1 MLMLSV
7 ITDHSNVMQR
17 TNLNTTTSLA
27 WGNWLR
33 DSLIRRLLCTTPPV
47 CCFLTPVFS
56 RSVVLNPTGEKLSS
70 CYCRSGLNR
79 CGSTKTLLPIGLRGR
94 RGFPTSPGLTWSPY
108 APAPKSRSVGS
119 YNCGISYLTNRPAI
133 KSTRLRDVEP
143 DENPIFTW
151 G

>member
-1 MLMLSV
+1 MLSV

-17 TNLNTTTSLA
+17 TNLNTATSLA

-79 CGSTKTLLPIGLRGR
+79 CGSTKTLLPTGLRERG
-94 RGFPTSPGLTWSPY
+94 GFPTCPGLTWSPY
-108 APAPKSRSVGS
+108 APAPKSRSVDS

-143 DENPIFTW
+143 DENPIITW